1 MIIEH
6 GLLASKVESDKK
18 MGEHV
23 KCGTGAVK
31 ARSKILTGLDSTSPI
46 VGALHDLCGA
56 PVDG

>member
-23 KCGTGAVK
+23 KGGAVK